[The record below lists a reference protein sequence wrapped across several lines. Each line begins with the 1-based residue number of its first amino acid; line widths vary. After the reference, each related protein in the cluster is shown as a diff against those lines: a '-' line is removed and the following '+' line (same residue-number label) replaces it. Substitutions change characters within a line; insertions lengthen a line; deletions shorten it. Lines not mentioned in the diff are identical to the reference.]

1 MKTAPFR
8 DHVVIVTG
16 ASSGIG
22 HAVALQLAGQG
33 AKVVL
38 AARDGGRLESVAL
51 ACRERGG
58 EGLAVP
64 TDVSREVECRALID
78 RAVEAYGRIDV
89 LVNNAG
95 IGVGAAFAEL
105 PDLRLFTSVMDVN
118 FMGCVYCSY
127 HALPNLRE
135 AKGRIVNVSSLGG
148 KLALPYNTSYI
159 ASKHAM
165 LGFSDSLR
173 MELARDGVSVTVVS
187 PYWVVTEFHERFLNK
202 EGQPTG
208 PSGRGIYTKRTM
220 TADGCA
226 RVILK
231 AAAARTREVVMWP
244 GPMGVW
250 LKLLAPGLMD
260 RVTIQMFLRPAVE
273 RVKKGRDGSQPG

>member
-1 MKTAPFR
+1 MKRPPFR

-16 ASSGIG
+16 ASSGVG

-38 AARDGGRLESVAL
+38 AARDGARLESVAL

-78 RAVEAYGRIDV
+78 RAVGAYGRIDV

-95 IGVGAAFAEL
+95 IGVGAALSEL

-127 HALPNLRE
+127 YALPHLRE

-148 KLALPYNTSYI
+148 KLALPFNTSYI
-159 ASKHAM
+159 ASKHA
-165 LGFSDSLR
+165 LVGFSDSLR
-173 MELARDGVSVTVVS
+173 MELAKDCVSVTVVS

-202 EGQPTG
+202 EGRPAG
-208 PSGRGIYTKRTM
+208 PSGRGIYTKRMM

-231 AAAARTREVVMWP
+231 AAAGRTREVVMWP
-244 GPMGVW
+244 GPIGLW

-260 RVTIQMFLRPAVE
+260 RVTLQMFLRPAVE
-273 RVKKGRDGSQPG
+273 RVEKGRDISQPS